1 MIVGDFNIN
10 LINYCDDKILVMTN
24 FRHLLHAVPT
34 RSALFKSLSVFSY
47 FKNFE
52 FACCLGGFFVELPYI
67 DQNMPFFGHTVC
79 MLSFQT
85 MPCW

>member
-34 RSALFKSLSVFSY
+34 RSALLKSLSVFSY

-52 FACCLGGFFVELPYI
+52 FACCLGFFFVELPYI